1 MSSSKTTS
9 AYPLH
14 PKEKLFFPNLDA
26 LRFFSFLGVFLYH
39 SYKIVFNYLENTH
52 PRFYETMQFLFQN
65 GNLGVNFFF
74 VLSGFLI
81 TYLLLKEKKKN
92 GDIHLRNFYMRRILR
107 IWPLFYLCVFT
118 GFAIFPIFKSL
129 AGSTPSESANLVY
142 YLLFINNFDFINNW
156 PQVPDA
162 LILVVL
168 WSVAVEEQ
176 FYLAWPV
183 IVKKIRQAVLPAAFI
198 LVVLSSL
205 IFRYFHSSDTDEDY
219 GIRYFHT
226 LSVIGDMAIGGLLAY
241 YTSFDNKFL
250 AWIKN
255 LGKPMIVLIYTV
267 AIVFSLAKSYIFS
280 NELLVI
286 FERLVIACIYGL
298 IILEQAFAAQ
308 PLFALAKLKQ
318 ISKFGIYTYG
328 LYCIHFMILSV
339 VLALAGKLKL
349 NIFSTTVSV
358 AIVITSLG
366 TCVVISWLLYRY
378 FEKPFL
384 KLKDRF
390 AFITK

>member
-1 MSSSKTTS
+1 MSSTKTTS

-118 GFAIFPIFKSL
+118 GFVIFPIFKSL
-129 AGSTPSESANLVY
+129 AGATPSESANLVY

-176 FYLAWPV
+176 FYLVWPV

-255 LGKPMIVLIYTV
+255 LGKPMIVLIYSV
-267 AIVFSLAKSYIFS
+267 AIVLSLAKSYLFS
-280 NELLVI
+280 NEILVI
-286 FERLVIACIYGL
+286 FERLVIALVYGL
-298 IILEQAFAAQ
+298 IILEQAFTAQ
-308 PLFALAKLKQ
+308 PLFAMAKLKR
-318 ISKFGIYTYG
+318 ISKLGIYTYG

-349 NIFSTTVSV
+349 NIFSTTVSI

-366 TCVVISWLLYRY
+366 ACVVISWLLYRY